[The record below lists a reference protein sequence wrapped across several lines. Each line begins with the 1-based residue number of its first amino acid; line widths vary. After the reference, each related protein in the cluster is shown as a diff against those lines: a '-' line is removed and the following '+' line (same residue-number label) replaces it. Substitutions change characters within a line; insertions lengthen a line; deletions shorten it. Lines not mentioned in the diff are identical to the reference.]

1 MTQCRSA
8 NRKYLVV
15 FTLSSY
21 KPLEISV
28 LICPTLLAT
37 TTLNTAVKP
46 STACTNTLTQWH
58 TKTCTYTYH
67 DSNWSSVV
75 LPQLDSI
82 SSLKH
87 NRKKLFTSSVSTL
100 ISTASCC
107 EFLFAKVTLSWGLSS
122 KSTNHTTTQFG
133 HLVNQFFTTSTPQT
147 VVPNMIW
154 QLHDFQISFNFF
166 ARLTR
171 EHCRYHR
178 GTWGYLGTPDAPGD
192 TRGNWGHQRHLGTPG
207 APGDTRGTWGHQ
219 RDLVTEYDSLSLN
232 PYFLEKIFC
241 FLYYP
246 GHEHQESSMH

>member
-21 KPLEISV
+21 KPLEISG
-28 LICPTLLAT
+28 PNMPKLLAT
-37 TTLNTAVKP
+37 TTPNTAVKP

-67 DSNWSSVV
+67 DSNSSVV
-75 LPQLDSI
+75 LPQLGSI

-87 NRKKLFTSSVSTL
+87 NRKKLSTSSVSTL
-100 ISTASCC
+100 ISTASCY
-107 EFLFAKVTLSWGLSS
+107 EFLFAKVMFSWGLSS

-154 QLHDFQISFNFF
+154 QLHEFQISCNFF

-178 GTWGYLGTPDAPGD
+178 
-192 TRGNWGHQRHLGTPG
+192 HQRHWGHTRGT
-207 APGDTRGTWGHQ
+207 GDTRGTWGHQ
-219 RDLVTEYDSLSLN
+219 MHLGTPEATGDSRGN
-232 PYFLEKIFC
+232 W
-241 FLYYP
+241 
-246 GHEHQESSMH
+246 GHIGKQK